1 MLRHNDTLRLT
12 GTERETFAALT
23 GANAAPTTV
32 AEHDTALELAAQA
45 WEVGDSA
52 EEQLAAMLA
61 RDMKVDQDPSPPTAS
76 STI

>member
-1 MLRHNDTLRLT
+1 MLRHSDKLRLT

-23 GANAAPTTV
+23 GANAEPTTV
-32 AEHDTALELAAQA
+32 AQHDTALELAAQA

-61 RDMKVDQDPSPPTAS
+61 RDMKVDQDHSPLATS
-76 STI
+76 GTS

>member
-1 MLRHNDTLRLT
+1 MLRHSDKLRLT
-12 GTERETFAALT
+12 GTERKTFAAFT
-23 GANAAPTTV
+23 GTKAAPTTV

-61 RDMKVDQDPSPPTAS
+61 RDMKVEPDASPPEAS
-76 STI
+76 GTT